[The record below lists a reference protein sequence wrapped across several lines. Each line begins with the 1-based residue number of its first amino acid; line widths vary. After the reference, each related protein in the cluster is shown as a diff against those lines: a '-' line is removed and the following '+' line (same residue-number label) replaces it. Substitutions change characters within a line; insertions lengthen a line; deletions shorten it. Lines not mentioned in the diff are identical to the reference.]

1 MEFKDKLKE
10 LRIANNL
17 TQEAL
22 AYKLKVSRST
32 IAKWEAG
39 LGIPLEYSIDDLCE
53 AFNCTKDELFPNKY
67 SEKLLIDKNIK
78 INRKN
83 IIIGIMIFLLFTLI
97 LIVSLTMI
105 IKSVKRNNFDKYI
118 PTCTD
123 FQLYNDQNNLG
134 VIDEKYCLK
143 VGESYKFS
151 FILEINKK
159 VFNYYSGIE
168 LRINDYRA
176 YILDET
182 IYGIYPDKIFIM
194 YTGEF
199 LMKYQVEQVK
209 IDKLN
214 IEYFYE
220 GDRIIKKCNTENNII
235 DINSIYS
242 DPIIVEFKIGNK
254 LIYEVNC
261 EKGDMLYNIFDEITI
276 NTQVYKYFESLGI
289 DKLKYISYYD
299 DENQKYKSEPLI
311 DNTVI
316 NIKVELPDSI
326 KPEIKIVDE
335 GNNFLFDFNTI
346 KYLEI
351 NGNKTALFDYKI
363 LNSSDNIKI
372 HSDELYEILLPGS
385 SYLEIEYDLGFYK
398 ETAIFNFEVSDI
410 TWVHIRSTQYI
421 DAVEAKYNYETKELE
436 LNENKLNSI
445 KYWYEYENKIF
456 LEKGIERKF
465 IRFEQISKLQY
476 IAIFEYSKMIDVPN
490 IYININGQKYNL
502 NDLNNSNE
510 AIEVKRNSNDMGTF
524 SYEHSGN
531 YGHIG
536 YMIKCDGEKGYYNQK
551 FYKEGNVTLYIYF
564 IIHMDGVDYHLE
576 PFKINFKVV
585 N

>member
-10 LRIANNL
+10 LRLKNNL

-22 AYKLKVSRST
+22 AYKLNVSRST

-39 LGIPLEYSIDDLCE
+39 LGIPLEYSIDDLCDV
-53 AFNCTKDELFPNKY
+53 FNCTKNELFPNKS
-67 SEKLLIDKNIK
+67 SEILLVDKNIK
-78 INRKN
+78 INKKN
-83 IIIGIMIFLLFTLI
+83 IIIGIMIFILFVII
-97 LIVSLTMI
+97 LFVSLAVI
-105 IKSVKRNNFDKYI
+105 FKEIKRNNIDKYI
-118 PTCTD
+118 PICTD
-123 FQLYNDQNNLG
+123 FQLYNDQNDIG

-143 VGESYKFS
+143 VEEYYKFS

-159 VFNYYSGIE
+159 VFNYYDGIE
-168 LRINDYRA
+168 IRINDYQV
-176 YILDET
+176 YNFYDT
-182 IYGIYPDKIFIM
+182 IHSIYPDKILIM
-194 YTGEF
+194 YIGEF
-199 LMKYQVEQVK
+199 CMKYNVDQVK

-214 IEYFYE
+214 IKFNFE
-220 GDRIIKKCNTENNII
+220 GDRIIKACNIVNNTISV
-235 DINSIYS
+235 NSVYS
-242 DPIIVEFKIGNK
+242 DSITVQFKVGEK

-261 EKGDMLYNIFDEITI
+261 EKGDMLYNIFDENTMD
-276 NTQVYKYFESLGI
+276 TQVYRYFESLGI
-289 DKLKYISYYD
+289 DKLRYIRYYD
-299 DENQKYKSEPLI
+299 DENQKFIKEPLI

-316 NIKVELPDSI
+316 NIKVELPDSYV
-326 KPEIKIVDE
+326 PEIKVVDE

-346 KYLEI
+346 KYLEV
-351 NGNKTALFDYKI
+351 NGNRTVFFDYKI
-363 LNSSDNIKI
+363 LNSSDNIKL

-436 LNENKLNSI
+436 LNENNLNSI

-510 AIEVKRNSNDMGTF
+510 AIEVKRNSNDMGSF

-531 YGHIG
+531 YGHLG
-536 YMIKCDGEKGYYNQK
+536 YMIKCDDESGYYNEK

-564 IIHMDGVDYHLE
+564 VIHLDGVDYHLE

-585 N
+585 